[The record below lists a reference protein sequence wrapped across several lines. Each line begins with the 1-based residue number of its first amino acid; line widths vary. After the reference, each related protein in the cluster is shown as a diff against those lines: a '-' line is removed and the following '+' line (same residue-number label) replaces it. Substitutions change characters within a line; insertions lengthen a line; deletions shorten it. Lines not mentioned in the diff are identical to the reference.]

1 MSNLTTAIQLNRL
14 STYKLNNG
22 LEVPISGLSLHGLDR
37 TKISVAVESALLHG
51 LRHIDAGE
59 HEIQLAAEAVAT
71 YVAKCDLNRDDVW
84 FAARIPST
92 KLGYEATVAQ
102 LQRIAASTKA
112 SLGHVDAVILEASSD
127 ASAKLIQDSWRA
139 LQENYSDTAKA
150 EVQVKAIGVANF
162 TIDALQELLRW
173 EGLLITPAVN
183 QVELNPWKPCL
194 KLREFCFEHNVLLET
209 TAPLAGLDDPELL
222 DLEKRYKISKTDILL
237 KWAFLQGVIVLIAS
251 ANDSLIGDVAALLPK
266 VEVEDDQ
273 LEELKTYGKID
284 LDVEILNALS
294 KPDSA

>member
-37 TKISVAVESALLHG
+37 SKINAAVQSALLHG

-59 HEIQLAAEAVAT
+59 DEIQLAAEAVAT
-71 YVAKCDLNRDDVW
+71 YVAKSDLKRDDVW
-84 FAARIPST
+84 FVARIPSS

-102 LQRIAASTKA
+102 LHQIATSIKA

-127 ASAKLIQDSWRA
+127 ASAKVIQDSWRA
-139 LQENYSDTAKA
+139 LQEYHSDTAKA

-162 TIDALQELLRW
+162 TIDALQELLQW

-209 TAPLAGLDDPELL
+209 TSPLAGLDDPELL
-222 DLEKRYKISKTDILL
+222 ELEKRYKISKTDILL

-251 ANDSLIGDVAALLPK
+251 ANDSLIEDVAALLPK

-273 LEELKTYGKID
+273 LEEVKTYGKID

-294 KPDSA
+294 KPDRA